1 MKDIAIIG
9 AGFSAATLSYFLKK
23 DLIFYEK
30 SRGVGGRCST
40 RRVDNIG
47 LFDHGLQYIKSKNLE
62 FKNFLGD
69 YTIWEGQFKIFKNNE
84 LKEDLNKERIIN
96 ENGNNTLIKNLFKN
110 KKVFINKELIS
121 LDRKNDYFQLNFKDN
136 TQENYNTVII
146 SAPYQQAFNLTKQF
160 TENYFAKLNFSM
172 QPNLTLMVAFNKSLN
187 LNLSAI
193 SFEDDDVLGFAAN
206 ENTKKKILINKDLE
220 LWTIQSSLKYAIKNI
235 YEYRNNKK
243 SLMDEMLRS
252 FSVKLKIDIKE
263 DNIQYFDIHGWLYA
277 YRTNLETDN
286 CSWNLE
292 TANCYWNEDL
302 RLGICGDWFSGGNAE
317 SAFLNAKKLAE
328 LI

>member
-136 TQENYNTVII
+136 TQENYKTVII

-172 QPNLTLMVAFNKSLN
+172 QPNLTLMVAFNKSLS

>member
-136 TQENYNTVII
+136 TQENYKTLII
-146 SAPYQQAFNLTKQF
+146 TAPYQQAFNLTKQF

-277 YRTNLETDN
+277 YRTNLEIDN
-286 CSWNLE
+286 CSWNLG

>member
-136 TQENYNTVII
+136 TQENYKTLII
-146 SAPYQQAFNLTKQF
+146 TAPYQQAFNLTKQF

-193 SFEDDDVLGFAAN
+193 SFDDDDVLGFAAN

-252 FSVKLKIDIKE
+252 FSMKLKIDIKK
-263 DNIQYFDIHGWLYA
+263 DNIHYSDIHGWLYA
-277 YRTNLETDN
+277 FRTNSQTSD
-286 CSWNLE
+286 CSWNSDN
-292 TANCYWNEDL
+292 ANCYWNKDL